1 MIFILEAGSRFL
13 ISPIAC
19 RVPRDSFVGKATK
32 KSAFCA
38 MAVFRSNAARVPY
51 LRHSGFVYFHFVAML
66 LGPFVRQCIYS
77 FGSAMN
83 NQSGCLSAQELDQYF
98 LRGLLVRKHARA

>member
-38 MAVFRSNAARVPY
+38 MVVFRSNAARAPFR
-51 LRHSGFVYFHFVAML
+51 LVYFHFVAML

-98 LRGLLVRKHARA
+98 LHGFLVRKHARA